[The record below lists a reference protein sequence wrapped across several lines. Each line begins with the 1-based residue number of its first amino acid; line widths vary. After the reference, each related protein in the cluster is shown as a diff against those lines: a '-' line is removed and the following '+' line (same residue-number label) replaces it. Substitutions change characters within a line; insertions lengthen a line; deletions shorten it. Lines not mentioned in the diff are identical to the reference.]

1 MATIATIQN
10 PRLQQRPS
18 AVFPLF
24 FICLLGRM
32 RFMNLK
38 ASLKQRGLL
47 VSAKNLLHES
57 EKFHL
62 LALLLILR
70 R

>member
-1 MATIATIQN
+1 
-10 PRLQQRPS
+10 
-18 AVFPLF
+18 
-24 FICLLGRM
+24 
-32 RFMNLK
+32 MNLK